1 MVCISVRR
9 HIFTLYTIFVDGNAH
24 ARKSADSGGSFIND
38 GISGG
43 ILAATVES
51 ASYQGGTISHSTE
64 AQSRSGS
71 KDPLKGRL
79 FGAHATLYKQS
90 IQEAKNFLQKTKR
103 I

>member
-1 MVCISVRR
+1 MVCTSVRR

-24 ARKSADSGGSFIND
+24 VRKSADSGGSFTND

-43 ILAATVES
+43 ILAAKVES

-64 AQSRSGS
+64 AQSTGGS

-79 FGAHATLYKQS
+79 FGAHATLYKQ
-90 IQEAKNFLQKTKR
+90 NCHFT
-103 I
+103 